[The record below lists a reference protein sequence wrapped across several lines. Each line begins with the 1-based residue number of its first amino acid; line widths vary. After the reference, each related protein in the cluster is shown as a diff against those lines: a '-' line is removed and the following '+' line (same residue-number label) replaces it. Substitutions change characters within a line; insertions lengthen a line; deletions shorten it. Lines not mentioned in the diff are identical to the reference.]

1 MNYPNTTP
9 AYGLILETLTFSASG
24 NIVPSLP
31 PLVQLARP
39 LIEERAHNA
48 LVLAMASFWS
58 FVGWLQY
65 LFCLLLGW
73 YLVYCFMRRC
83 GNPPGVSGCRKGL
96 TDLAF
101 ASFYP
106 YLDLLI
112 RYFLTHFCP
121 DLSSPWISYILSP
134 WLARLAGYAAL
145 TLGLLVLRLIVF
157 VSGRLAYYGKYF
169 IQAIQRRDQWYHTTL
184 YVDLLVRLF
193 WAVWYGGY
201 NALYNLQVIGYRA
214 RDRTG
219 GRWGDIVSGLRLVMQ
234 SLQSIQKAARRAG
247 LPHDPEGVDGINL
260 LLFDI
265 IYTQYKHLVG
275 PQHEIRRGLSALFDR
290 MYNQVQ
296 LFTSL
301 GYGAEMYHF
310 TKALHSIFFQERLAY
325 PTQARLTNIPRTWY
339 AFVFDVLGGTR
350 VLAEARYVKNLFLV
364 KFIEWVVIPLKRFL
378 KWNSEV
384 LCPLLLNN
392 LVPFASLAVLLK
404 IIYRHPIKALVGMVG
419 GLVGGLLIRL
429 TYVAL
434 LWLYRRFTF
443 VRRDCSICN
452 EIIEYGES
460 AEQLAACH
468 GHEMH
473 HQCLLHW
480 AANGNPEFTGAG
492 GRGCPICRG
501 PVNLDGFYFFDL
513 RTLYIS
519 YIVCLLACLYR
530 FVLFV

>member
-1 MNYPNTTP
+1 MISLPNSTP
-9 AYGLILETLTFSASG
+9 PYGVMLGALTNSAPG
-24 NIVPSLP
+24 NIVLPLP

-58 FVGWLQY
+58 FVDWFQY
-65 LFCLLLGW
+65 LVCLLYVW
-73 YLVYCFMRRC
+73 YLAYQLMKRC
-83 GNPPGVSGCRKGL
+83 GNPPGVSGQGKGI

-112 RYFLTHFCP
+112 RYCLTHFCP

-157 VSGRLAYYGKYF
+157 VSGRLAYHGKYF
-169 IQAIQRRDQWYHTTL
+169 IQAIQRREHWYHTTF
-184 YVDLLVRLF
+184 YMDLRVRLF

-201 NALYNLQVIGYRA
+201 NALYNLQVIGYSA

-219 GRWGDIVSGLRLVMQ
+219 GRWGDIVSGLRRVMQ
-234 SLQSIQKAARRAG
+234 SLQSTQKAARRAG

-275 PQHEIRRGLSALFDR
+275 PQHEIRQGLSALFDR

-296 LFTSL
+296 LCSRL
-301 GYGAEMYHF
+301 GHGADMYHF
-310 TKALHSIFFQERLAY
+310 VKAMHSIFFQERLAY
-325 PTQARLTNIPRTWY
+325 PTQARLTNIPRSWY
-339 AFVFDVLGGTR
+339 AFLFDVLGGTR
-350 VLAEARYVKNLFLV
+350 VLAEARYVKNLFLIQ
-364 KFIEWVVIPLKRFL
+364 FIEWVVIPLKRFL
-378 KWNSEV
+378 RWNSEV
-384 LCPLLLNN
+384 LCPILLNN
-392 LVPFASLAVLLK
+392 LLSFAILAVLLK
-404 IIYRHPIKALVGMVG
+404 IIYCHPIIGA
-419 GLVGGLLIRL
+419 GLVGGVLIRL
-429 TYVAL
+429 TYEAL
-434 LWLYRRFTF
+434 VWLYRRFTF
-443 VRRDCSICN
+443 VRRECSICN
-452 EIIEYGES
+452 EIIERGES
-460 AEQLAACH
+460 ADQLAACH

-480 AANGNPEFTGAG
+480 ATNGNPEFTGAG

-501 PVNLDGFYFFDL
+501 AVNLDG
-513 RTLYIS
+513 
-519 YIVCLLACLYR
+519 
-530 FVLFV
+530 